1 MVIEWL
7 KFQMDPENRE
17 AYIQA
22 DTEIWTKALERYPGF
37 VSKEVWIDP
46 EEPDAVFFIIRWA
59 SRDQWK
65 AIPPAELEQISQKF
79 DTALGFSY
87 ELVAI
92 QEYQVRRFPLPR

>member
-7 KFQMDPENRE
+7 KFRMDPENRE

-22 DTEIWTKALERYPGF
+22 DTEIWTQALEQYPGF

-46 EEPDAVFFIIRWA
+46 EEPDAVFLIIRWA

-65 AIPPAELEQISQKF
+65 AIPSAELERISQKF
-79 DTALGFSY
+79 DAVLGFSY
-87 ELVAI
+87 ELVAFH
-92 QEYQVRRFPLPR
+92 EYQVRRFPLPR